1 MRSNQQTASSC
12 PNGEY
17 SLLNFAQPNKIGN
30 ISSDSQM
37 SMTWKRVLLPFSE
50 TVHEVFNPNVIQT
63 VRFSRKVFFLYIKMN
78 TVLFYT
84 AGSHLVMAFTS
95 R

>member
-1 MRSNQQTASSC
+1 MHAEIEGEREAEGESERDLKSLCLAMRSNEQTASSC

-37 SMTWKRVLLPFSE
+37 SMTWKRVFI
-50 TVHEVFNPNVIQT
+50 TI
-63 VRFSRKVFFLYIKMN
+63 
-78 TVLFYT
+78 
-84 AGSHLVMAFTS
+84 
-95 R
+95 